1 LSGAILAAGDT
12 VAPADL
18 HATMQAAFADYLIGP
33 LEMTLEQ
40 WPNFL
45 ERQGVDL
52 RESRVAIHD
61 GRPVAFVL
69 TARRSD
75 IGRWRL
81 AVMGAVPQA
90 RGSGIAQVLLDDF
103 VDRGRASGVQALE
116 LECFE
121 KNERARRLYRS
132 RGFEVVH
139 ALNGWTL
146 PAGRPLGD
154 APTPIVPRVVDRAT
168 AFAWLDDATQRI
180 PDLPLA
186 VTRTSVAANP
196 RPLTCWQHG
205 DAQLVFSVVDETP
218 IHIHSLIDPAPA
230 QRDARALV
238 GALRAAHPGRAVT
251 VPPLQRDDLGGAALR
266 DAGFDPQ
273 AMNQVLLVRTN
284 AGVRPHGA

>member
-1 LSGAILAAGDT
+1 LIETILAAGDT

-33 LEMTLEQ
+33 LEMTLAQ

-52 RESRVAIHD
+52 RESRVALRA
-61 GRPVAFVL
+61 GRPVAFVF
-69 TARRSD
+69 TARRPG

-81 AVMGAVPQA
+81 AVMGAVPEA
-90 RGSGIAQVLLDDF
+90 RGTGTAQVLLDDF
-103 VDRGRASGVQALE
+103 VERGRACGAKALE

-146 PAGRPLGD
+146 PAGRPD
-154 APTPIVPRVVDRAT
+154 ADAQAPVVPRVVDRAE
-168 AFAWLDDATQRI
+168 AFAWLDDATRRI
-180 PDLPLA
+180 TDLPLA

-205 DAQLVFSVVDETP
+205 DAQLVFSVVDDTP
-218 IHIHSLIDPAPA
+218 IQIHSLIDPVPA
-230 QRDARALV
+230 QHDARALV
-238 GALRAAHPGRAVT
+238 GALRAAHPVAAIT
-251 VPPLQRDDLGGAALR
+251 VPPLQRDDLGGVALR

-273 AMNQVLLVRTN
+273 VMNQVLLVRTL
-284 AGVRPHGA
+284 AE

>member
-1 LSGAILAAGDT
+1 MRS
-12 VAPADL
+12 
-18 HATMQAAFADYLIGP
+18 AFADYLAGP
-33 LEMTLEQ
+33 LEIAPEQ

-52 RESRVAIHD
+52 HESRVAVRA

-69 TARRSD
+69 TARRPD

-81 AVMGAVPQA
+81 AVMGAVPEA

-103 VDRGRASGVQALE
+103 VERGRARGAKALE

-132 RGFEVVH
+132 RRFELVH
-139 ALNGWTL
+139 TLNGWTL
-146 PAGRPLGD
+146 PAGKARGD
-154 APTPIVPRVVDRAT
+154 APVEITPLVVDRAA
-168 AFAWLDDATQRI
+168 AFAWLDGATLNI

-186 VTRTSVAANP
+186 VTRTSLAPNL

-205 DAQLVFSVVDETP
+205 VAQLVFSVVDDMP
-218 IHIHSLIDPAPA
+218 IHIHSLVDPGPG

-238 GALRAAHPGRAVT
+238 DALRATHPGRAIT
-251 VPPLQRDDLGGAALR
+251 VPPLQRDDLGGMALR

-273 AMNQVLLVRTN
+273 VMSQVLLVRPL
-284 AGVRPHGA
+284 A